1 MRALQRGQHPA
12 VPGHTFVVQ
21 GRPLQTLNRVYY
33 DIHALTSAIRASEG
47 NLRTWALCLG
57 TRHHDGHVRE
67 ACVRELA
74 RHDRPWAIPFVVQ
87 LLGDYVVEIV
97 LVVLAAFAD
106 VDADVAGYVDFARE
120 NPGFMVTTRRR
131 ATSYW
136 DCYYRSRYPLLRD
149 YPAIVALDAIEH
161 MSGVPGK
168 GPKREFGPPS
178 QP

>member
-12 VPGHTFVVQ
+12 LPGYTFVVQ
-21 GRPLQTLNRVYY
+21 GQAMQSLNRVYY
-33 DIHALTSAIRASEG
+33 DTHALLSAIKVTEG

-57 TRHHDGHVRE
+57 TRHGDGHVRE

-87 LLGDYVVEIV
+87 LLGEYVVEIT
-97 LVVLAAFAD
+97 LVILAALAD
-106 VDADVAGYVDFARE
+106 VDVAGYAAFARE
-120 NPGFMVTTRRR
+120 NPHFMATTRRR

-136 DCYYRSRYPLLRD
+136 ACYYRSRYPLLRD
-149 YPAIVALDAIEH
+149 YPAIVALNAIGHMTADA
-161 MSGVPGK
+161 GK
-168 GPKREFGPPS
+168 GVKREFGPSS